1 MHKTKPV
8 NLKKK
13 KIHAEGKKLDTKVP
27 ICVILREVLEQA
39 TWTYQER
46 NQSSASFREKVDFVG
61 KGTGKLS
68 GWGKVLWVFDKI
80 ERLVYLKICAFHW
93 CKLHQKGEMETVKN

>member
-1 MHKTKPV
+1 MVYLYNRIQLSNKNEQISDAHNKACESQ
-8 NLKKK
+8 KKKKRK

-39 TWTYQER
+39 TRTYQER
-46 NQSSASFREKVDFVG
+46 NQSSASFQEKVDFVG

-68 GWGKVLWVFDKI
+68 G
-80 ERLVYLKICAFHW
+80 
-93 CKLHQKGEMETVKN
+93 